1 MLKNKLFPIVLFTVL
16 WILSACQPT
25 LLKKPTAKSEP
36 DSVLFYQK
44 KDLHDPF
51 LDALLLKP
59 HDQVVLTQTVLPP
72 PKPAPK
78 FKSIPG
84 FRVQIFASGDSL
96 AAARQMENVAALVN
110 DSCLIV
116 KDKGLFKVQVGNFP
130 KRVSADSLKSF
141 LKTHGFKGAWVVT
154 TTITV
159 PIVKQSLSTSTPPD
173 SVSRQPAPPAPAHLK
188 SPFRIQVFATGDQS
202 KARAIV
208 TRLKQTFN
216 LPCSFEQQGTLFK
229 IFIDGFNTRAQ
240 AEAVLQKVK
249 SSGYKDAWIVHQ

>member
-16 WILSACQPT
+16 WILSACQPK

-51 LDALLLKP
+51 IDALLMQP
-59 HDQVVLTQTVLPP
+59 HDEVVLKQTVLPP
-72 PKPAPK
+72 PAPK
-78 FKSIPG
+78 PKFQSMPG

-96 AAARQMENVAALVN
+96 TAAQQMDNVSALVK

-116 KDKGLFKVQVGNFP
+116 KNKGLFKVQVGNFP
-130 KRVSADSLKSF
+130 KRVSADSLKTF
-141 LKTHGFKGAWVVT
+141 LKEHGFKGAWVVT

-159 PIVKQSLSTSTPPD
+159 PVLKQSLSTSTHPD
-173 SVSRQPAPPAPAHLK
+173 SISRQPATPALAHVK

-202 KARAIV
+202 KAKTIV
-208 TRLKQTFN
+208 TRLKQKFN
-216 LPCSFEQQGTLFK
+216 LPCSFERQGALFK
-229 IFIDGFNTRAQ
+229 IFIYGFTTRAQ
-240 AEAVLQKVK
+240 AETVLQRVK
-249 SSGYKDAWIVHQ
+249 NNGYKDAWIVHQ